1 MSRESKFTGIVLK
14 KYPLNEGDEIVTVFT
29 EDSGKLKFLAK
40 SIKNPKA
47 KLQGA
52 LQMLFCLNLR
62 TLKSGQIP
70 KILSAEIVETF
81 PNIRENL
88 EIMKACFNVCE
99 LVLKFSAEGE
109 KQPETFFLLKDFLR
123 TVNEKNFTLPNLPM
137 VLVEFKVNF
146 LEILGLN
153 LEFPK
158 NIDEKQYFF
167 SNILGGFFE
176 KREIGSVNVSK
187 KTLEL
192 YLLLRSKTQIANG
205 LTDPQELNF
214 ILTKFMEYY
223 LEREIKSEKY
233 LI

>member
-1 MSRESKFTGIVLK
+1 MSREFKFTGIVLK

-29 EDSGKLKFLAK
+29 KESGKLKFLAK

-109 KQPETFFLLKDFLR
+109 KQPEIFLLLQDFLKV
-123 TVNEKNFTLPNLPM
+123 VNGESFSLAKLPL
-137 VLVEFKVNF
+137 VLVEFKVHF
-146 LEILGLN
+146 LGLLGLN
-153 LEFPK
+153 LDFPK
-158 NIDEKQYFF
+158 NIGEKQYFF
-167 SNILGGFFE
+167 SNAFGGFFE
-176 KREIGSVNVSK
+176 KKEIGSVSVSK

-192 YLLLRSKTQIANG
+192 YLLLRSKSLIANG
-205 LTDPQELNF
+205 FTDPQELNF

>member
-29 EDSGKLKFLAK
+29 KEFGKLKFLAK
-40 SIKNPKA
+40 SIKKPKA

-62 TLKSGQIP
+62 TLNSGQIP
-70 KILSAEIVETF
+70 KILGAEIVETF

-99 LVLKFSAEGE
+99 LVLKFAAEGE
-109 KQPETFFLLKDFLR
+109 KQPEIFFLLKDFLK
-123 TVNEKNFTLPNLPM
+123 TVNGEGFTVTKLSF
-137 VLVEFKVNF
+137 VLVGFKVSF

-158 NIDEKQYFF
+158 NISQGQYFF
-167 SNILGGFFE
+167 SNAFGGFFE
-176 KREIGSVNVSK
+176 KKEIGSVSVSR
-187 KTLEL
+187 KTLDL
-192 YLLLRSKTQIANG
+192 YLLLRSKKQITNDF
-205 LTDPQELNF
+205 TDPQELNF